1 VWRTTRREGEET
13 RSPPFPFPPFLG
25 KIPLSDYVAQK
36 EIEDMIWEVD
46 ENLDGCVDWE
56 EFQLMFRRNLTDKTG
71 LEPTQLFNVVQVR
84 LLLCV
89 CVLWLCVRR
98 RGTYSVHLPSLCHD
112 ASLPAMMGL
121 L

>member
-1 VWRTTRREGEET
+1 
-13 RSPPFPFPPFLG
+13 
-25 KIPLSDYVAQK
+25 
-36 EIEDMIWEVD
+36 MIWEVD

-89 CVLWLCVRR
+89 SCEEEGGRIRSTFPPCV
-98 RGTYSVHLPSLCHD
+98 TTSLCLQNCRGCSEDRTRLHPPLIV
-112 ASLPAMMGL
+112 AHPLTSPSVSLTHSHSAVPDVRQGL
-121 L
+121 